1 MLTCPMRRAG
11 TWLALAALCA
21 CLGACDGLFTGTQVT
36 RFPLQEATDG
46 GYAPVTL
53 TLGPEMNPVALNFAA
68 EYTINPAEA
77 GKWNSY
83 VATLSYKGR
92 AIASAP
98 FNINNSNSP
107 DAPGGAPG
115 VAHTMLIV
123 DVSEIG
129 DYELRI
135 SAGAPPAITLA
146 KPNLEL
152 RRNIQR
158 AR

>member
-1 MLTCPMRRAG
+1 MLMPRGRAAG
-11 TWLALAALCA
+11 LWLALALSA

-36 RFPLQEATDG
+36 RFPLQGVAGG

-83 VATLSYKGR
+83 VAALSYKGR

-107 DAPGGAPG
+107 DAPTGAPG
-115 VAHTMLIV
+115 VAHTMLMV
-123 DVSEIG
+123 DVSEVG

-135 SAGAPPAITLA
+135 SAAAPPAITLA
-146 KPNLEL
+146 KSNLEL

-158 AR
+158 AK

>member
-1 MLTCPMRRAG
+1 MLKIRARVG
-11 TWLALAALCA
+11 GLWLALLFSA

-36 RFPLQEATDG
+36 RFPLQDTTGG

-68 EYTINPAEA
+68 EYTINPAES

-107 DAPGGAPG
+107 DAPTGAPS

-123 DVSEIG
+123 DVSEVG

-135 SAGAPPAITLA
+135 SAAAPPAITLA

-158 AR
+158 AK